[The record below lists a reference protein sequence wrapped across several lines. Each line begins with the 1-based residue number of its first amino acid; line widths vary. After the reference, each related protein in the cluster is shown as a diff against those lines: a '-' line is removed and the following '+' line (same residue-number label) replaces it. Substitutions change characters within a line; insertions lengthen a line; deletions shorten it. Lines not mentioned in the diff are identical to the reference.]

1 MHRRLALVLVL
12 VASAALLLSAC
23 GTSKSEQAKNT
34 ACTARDNTRAQV
46 DKLQNLTTGKPTPKQ
61 FQAVVSEMNAQVA
74 KIKAVQGDLASPLGP
89 QTALATK
96 TFDAGLKIAAGRYV
110 AAVGK
115 NASVARALGFLP
127 SLGTSYG
134 SVYYATLARMA
145 CG

>member
-1 MHRRLALVLVL
+1 MHRRLTLAIVL
-12 VASAALLLSAC
+12 VASAALTLSAC
-23 GTSKSEQAKNT
+23 GASNSETAKNK
-34 ACTARDNTRAQV
+34 ACTARDAARAQV
-46 DKLQNLTTGKPTPKQ
+46 DKMQNITTGSPTAKQ
-61 FQAVVSEMNAQVA
+61 FQAVVNDMNAEVK
-74 KIKAVQGDLASPLGP
+74 KIKDAQPDLEGTLKP

-96 TFDAGLKIAAGRYV
+96 TFDAGLKIAAGRYL

-115 NASVARALGFLP
+115 NGDLARAQALLP

>member
-12 VASAALLLSAC
+12 VASAALMLSAC
-23 GTSKSEQAKNT
+23 GSSNSQTAKNN
-34 ACTARDNTRAQV
+34 ACTARDAVRKQV
-46 DKLQNLTTGKPTPKQ
+46 DSMQNITTGNPTAKQ
-61 FQAVVSEMNAQVA
+61 FQAVVNAMIDEVK
-74 KIKAVQGDLASPLGP
+74 KIKAAQPDLDDPLKP

-96 TFDAGLKIAAGRYV
+96 TFDAGLKIAAERYL

-115 NASVARALGFLP
+115 NGGLARAQALLP